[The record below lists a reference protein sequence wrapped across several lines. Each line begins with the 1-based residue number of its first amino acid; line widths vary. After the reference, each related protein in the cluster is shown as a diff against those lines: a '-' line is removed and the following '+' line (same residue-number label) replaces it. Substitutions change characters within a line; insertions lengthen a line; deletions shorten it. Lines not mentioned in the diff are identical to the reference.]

1 MLVPNSSGVSMD
13 PTDGLSRG
21 LSLVGNPPTA
31 NQEDT
36 DLHTVHSEDSRQTSG
51 EHPTIIVLDIG
62 GQKFKTTTAT
72 LREQSGLFRYQLS
85 DESSW
90 SPQRNGSYF
99 VDADPVIFEHLLRFM
114 QRPSVFPVFYDPIRG
129 YDYALYSRLQAEAH
143 HFQVD
148 TLRDWIKEKKYLHA
162 VMVKTDTPVV
172 SALAQLAPETN
183 TGNVV
188 YERHVVSFVI
198 ATDDEILAVANLVY
212 YPGPSHK
219 EGVFM
224 SAPGS
229 CPQRSPGN
237 VWRCMPQKTG

>member
-13 PTDGLSRG
+13 PTDSLSRG
-21 LSLVGNPPTA
+21 LSPLGNPPAA

-36 DLHTVHSEDSRQTSG
+36 DLHTVHSEDSRQPSDD
-51 EHPTIIVLDIG
+51 HPTIIVLDIG

-129 YDYALYSRLQAEAH
+129 YDYALYSRLQAEAY
-143 HFQVD
+143 HFHVN
-148 TLRDWIKEKKYLHA
+148 TLHDWIREKKYLQA

-172 SALAQLAPETN
+172 SELAQLVPETN

-188 YERHVVSFVI
+188 YERHVVS
-198 ATDDEILAVANLVY
+198 L
-212 YPGPSHK
+212 S
-219 EGVFM
+219 
-224 SAPGS
+224 
-229 CPQRSPGN
+229 
-237 VWRCMPQKTG
+237 

>member
-21 LSLVGNPPTA
+21 LSPVGNPPAA
-31 NQEDT
+31 NQEDA
-36 DLHTVHSEDSRQTSG
+36 DLHTVHSEDFSQTSD
-51 EHPTIIVLDIG
+51 EHPRIIVLDIG

-90 SPQRNGSYF
+90 SSQRNGSYF
-99 VDADPVIFEHLLRFM
+99 VDADPITFEHLLRFM

-143 HFQVD
+143 HFQVN
-148 TLRDWIKEKKYLHA
+148 TLRDWIKEKKYLQA
-162 VMVKTDTPVV
+162 VMVKTDAPVV

-198 ATDDEILAVANLVY
+198 ATDDEILAVADLLY
-212 YPGPSHK
+212 K

-224 SAPGS
+224 SAPDS
-229 CPQRSPGN
+229 CPQRSPRN
-237 VWRCMPQKTG
+237 VWLCMPQKTG